1 MRWTPDLLRAG
12 WLIFFVLVLA
22 QVLFNTPV
30 RSDLSAFLP
39 EGSTETQQLLM
50 EGLQEGPTA
59 RIWLISLGGE
69 TPEVL
74 ATVSRELARRLEDSE
89 QFSLVRNG
97 SQGIDQQERE
107 ILLEWRYL
115 LDRELTE
122 DAFSVAS
129 LRSALEARLEDLGSP
144 VSGFEKQLL
153 PRDPTA
159 ALSRYLWTMA
169 GQHKGPA
176 MQQGVWFSQDGRQAL
191 LLAQTQVSGTDLD
204 GQERAQAAIRSAT
217 NKASEGADVDLVL
230 AGSPIFGLDSR
241 SRIRAESERLSLFAT
256 VFMLGF
262 MALVYRSA
270 GRMIMT
276 AIPLLGGVLAA
287 VAMVSTVYGYIHGI
301 TLAFGITLLGVAID
315 YPVHLLTHQ
324 QPSER
329 LAQSAVRIW
338 PTLRLGVVT
347 TALGYLAMSF
357 TEFTGLA
364 QLGLFSMTGLI
375 TAALISR
382 YLLPVLPQRQDAVR
396 HVFLGRLVLLSPPVF
411 LRLLLPVV
419 VLAVVVVT
427 LWSSSSPWSSD
438 LVDLSPVP
446 AELRERDHLLR
457 SQLGASEPRY
467 MLAVTADTTE
477 QVLQRQEQLAPLFR
491 QLLSTGEL
499 KGVRFAAQIIPSRA
513 TQVQRRAWLP
523 EREQLELQLDQ
534 ALLDLPFKSRV
545 FEPFIDDVIASSALR
560 PLEPADF
567 TGTQIGLELEAL
579 LQGRE
584 GRMVGLINLS
594 GVAKPDELKRQIAA
608 VDIAGLQLIDMKLE
622 TQSVVTQFRSE
633 AIDRILLASLLI
645 IVLLLIGLRSPRRT
659 LAVLIP
665 MLLSVGVG
673 ASVPLLLGEQ
683 LNLFH
688 LVSLLLVAGIGLD
701 YGLFFTRH
709 EHGLEALRTLHAL
722 MICAISTVVVFVML
736 ALSGIPVLHAIGTTV
751 SAGVISTFILSWA
764 LNYAPDKLE

>member
-1 MRWTPDLLRAG
+1 MRLAPELLRAG
-12 WLIFFVLVLA
+12 WIIFFVLILA
-22 QVLFNTPV
+22 QVLFNAPV

-59 RIWLISLGGE
+59 RFWLISLGGE

-89 QFSLVRNG
+89 QFRLVRNG
-97 SQGIDQQERE
+97 SQGIDEKERE
-107 ILLEWRYL
+107 LLFGWRYL
-115 LDRELTE
+115 LDAELTG
-122 DAFSVAS
+122 DGFSVAS
-129 LRSALEARLEDLGSP
+129 LRTALEARLEDLGSP

-159 ALSRYLWTMA
+159 ALTRYLWAMA
-169 GQHKGPA
+169 GQRKGPA
-176 MQQGVWFSQDGRQAL
+176 MQQGVWFSQDGQHAL
-191 LLAQTQVSGTDLD
+191 LIAQTQASGTDLD
-204 GQERAQAAIRSAT
+204 GQERAQAEIRAAT

-241 SRIRAESERLSLFAT
+241 ERIRSESERLSLFASL
-256 VFMLGF
+256 FMLGF

-270 GRMIMT
+270 GRVIMT

-287 VAMVSTVYGYIHGI
+287 VAMVSMVYGYIHGI

-324 QPSER
+324 QSSEH
-329 LAQSAVRIW
+329 LAQTAGRIW
-338 PTLRLGVVT
+338 PTLRLGVLT

-382 YLLPVLPQRQDAVR
+382 YLLPVLPVRTSVVELLPLNQLAVR
-396 HVFLGRLVLLSPPVF
+396 SAPEP
-411 LRLLLPVV
+411 LRLLLPALVLVGV
-419 VLAVVVVT
+419 VLT
-427 LWSSSSPWSSD
+427 LWSSPGLWSSD
-438 LVDLSPVP
+438 LIDLSPVP
-446 AELRERDHLLR
+446 AELRERDHQLR

-467 MLAVTADTTE
+467 MLAITADTTE
-477 QVLQRQEQLAPLFR
+477 QVLQGQERLAPLFA
-491 QLLSTGEL
+491 QLQASGEIQ
-499 KGVRFAAQIIPSRA
+499 GARFAAQIIPSRA
-513 TQVQRRAWLP
+513 TQLQRRAFLP
-523 EREQLELQLDQ
+523 DRQELELQLDQ

-567 TGTQIGLELEAL
+567 SGTQTGLELEAL
-579 LQGRE
+579 LQGQE

-594 GVAKPDELKRQIAA
+594 GVARPDELKRQVAGAGIP
-608 VDIAGLQLIDMKLE
+608 GLQLIDMKLE

-633 AIDRILLASLLI
+633 AIDRIMIASVLI
-645 IVLLLIGLRSPRRT
+645 IILLLLGLRSFRRT
-659 LAVLIP
+659 LAVVIP

-709 EHGLEALRTLHAL
+709 EHGQASLQTFQALLV
-722 MICAISTVVVFVML
+722 CAISTVVVFVML

-751 SAGVISTFILSWA
+751 SAGVFSTFILSWA
-764 LNYAPDKLE
+764 LNYAPARLE